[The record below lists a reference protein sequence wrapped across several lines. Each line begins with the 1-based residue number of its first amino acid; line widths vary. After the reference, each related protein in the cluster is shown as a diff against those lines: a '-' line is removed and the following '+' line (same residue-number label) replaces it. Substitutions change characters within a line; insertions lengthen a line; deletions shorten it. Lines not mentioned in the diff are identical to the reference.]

1 MITSLITAAV
11 TPVGPDATSDSLFS
25 LDPFVVTMLLGTLI
39 PAAIALATK
48 ASTDAWVKKLLTLIL
63 SGVAGVLTVGLQDG
77 GGSLVSVSS
86 LKSAGLAFISAVAAY
101 FGLLRNSEVETKLQE
116 IGPADTGGT

>member
-1 MITSLITAAV
+1 MLNLIATVV
-11 TPVGPDATSDSLFS
+11 TPVGPDAQTDSLFQ

-39 PAAIALATK
+39 PAAIALITK
-48 ASTDAWVKKLLTLIL
+48 ASTDAWVKKVLTLIL

-77 GGSLVSVSS
+77 GGALVSFAS
-86 LKSAGLAFISAVAAY
+86 LKSAGLAFIAAVAAY

-116 IGPADTGGT
+116 TGPSDPDDGV